1 MTARAPKEIRSI
13 IMDHAAEA
21 PPLIPKTVR
30 YITNQAKID
39 AVISLMEKTY
49 HVTLHQL
56 QSKSRNRDYVT
67 PRHLCIY
74 FIEMY
79 ELTESL
85 KKTGELFGGRDHS
98 TVLHAKQA
106 VTDRADTDRRF
117 REQLIMLQ
125 CKVES
130 LIK

>member
-1 MTARAPKEIRSI
+1 MSAHSPEPNPLILDRLGEAAPK
-13 IMDHAAEA
+13 
-21 PPLIPKTVR
+21 VFVQGR
-30 YITNQAKID
+30 YMTNQAKID
-39 AVISLMEKTY
+39 LIVNLMKDTY
-49 HVTLHQL
+49 HVTLYQL

-67 PRHLCIY
+67 PRHLCMY